1 MISKKWFVPAVLAGI
16 LVLPV
21 VCYTVLYLLAPGYA
35 GHFDVVESNWGVNL
49 PWDAGWQEVYGNNQR
64 GGFHGDG
71 LSYYVYTCEDGGK
84 MDGLFDWQTTKTPHA
99 NCETWLDELG
109 VPADVRPPYTECG
122 MKRMTQPDGSEVL
135 FWWHPETKTLYIAES
150 YM

>member
-1 MISKKWFVPAVLAGI
+1 MTSKKWFLPAVLAVI

-21 VCYTVLYLLAPGYA
+21 TCYTILYLLAPGYA
-35 GHFDVVESNWGVNL
+35 GHFDVVESNWGVTL
-49 PWDAGWQEVYGNNQR
+49 PWNAGWQEVYGNNQR

-71 LSYYVYTCEDGGK
+71 LSYYVYTCEDGGE
-84 MDGLFDWQTTKTPHA
+84 MDGLFDWKTTKTLHA

-122 MKRMTQPDGSEVL
+122 MKRMTQSDGSEVL

-150 YM
+150 YQ